1 MDTITII
8 FLLFVLFQVVRTF
21 VIKPTPIETPPS
33 IQKAGTLDD
42 FTTLLASNDSVVIDF
57 YADWCGPCRA
67 IAPIFASLSEA
78 HSTPGKLAFAKVNA
92 DNAGAKDIVAKY
104 DVHGLPSFLIFRK
117 GENTGVKVDGYGA
130 NSANRAAIVDDEGR
144 VVRIRGADKKAL
156 EAVVKALVIE
166 EGLPLEGAPK
176 ATKVKEDE
184 KKKE

>member
-92 DNAGAKDIVAKY
+92 DDAKDIVAKY